1 MGGIEF
7 PVPINSISIF
17 EWNND
22 VSVNVLAVKGKGEEE
37 GKEEK
42 EGEFYIL
49 RKFKFDNQ
57 RRVVDLLLL
66 EDGKKRHYVAIKNL
80 SRLLRSS
87 TSSHKDKYYFCQN
100 CLQGFHSEEAKTKY
114 LNYCLDNEAVRIEM
128 PTENPIVKFH
138 SGQYQFE
145 VPFVMY
151 ADFEAILQN
160 VEEEETN
167 LDSQN
172 PYTRKINHHIP
183 SGFCTYSTFAYGEV
197 NDPLFQYRGEDCLEV
212 FCNHIEKEA
221 KRLYHMFPEKAMD
234 SLTPEQKRDFR
245 IAKRCHICMYPF
257 KPGELKVRDH
267 CHYTG
272 KYRGAAHEKC
282 NLRYAVPN
290 YIPIIFHNLSGY
302 DAHLFIRELGEKFDS
317 GSIDVIAENK
327 EKYISFG
334 VKVVVDELEIFG
346 SKEKITE
353 GEMKIAEGNEM
364 IDEGKKL
371 AKGSKG
377 KEEII
382 AEGKKIFAEGK
393 KLVAEG
399 ERKKEIK
406 RKLRFIDSVRFMPSS
421 LDSLSKNLVGTN
433 SMMCGLCF
441 SEAELTHIDHNY
453 YAHGKCKK
461 CQGISRRKLE
471 IDPIFQN
478 LRFGLTDE
486 QFRLLLRKGVYPYEY
501 MDDWSKFEENQLPPI
516 EEFYSKLNLSGIS
529 EYDYDHAQ
537 RVWSEFDMKSLGEY
551 HDLYLKTD
559 VLLLANVFETFRR
572 TCLEHYQL
580 DPAHFYTSPGL
591 AWKACLKKT
600 GIRLELLT
608 DPDMLLMFERGTR
621 GGITQAV
628 HRYAQANNKYMGDK
642 FDPSKSSHYLQ
653 YLDANNLYGHAMSQK
668 LPTGEFRWVE
678 DLSEFTPERIHELV
692 NGNKGYLLE
701 VDISYPPELHESHN
715 DLPFLPERLELT
727 GVTKLVPNLQN
738 KEKYVVNIS
747 ALNQALQHG
756 LILEKVHRVIEFDQS
771 AWLKL
776 YIDFNTQLRMNAQN
790 DFEKDFFKLM
800 NNAVFGKTME
810 NIRKHRNIK
819 LVTNK
824 KAFLKKVMQPNFK
837 SRIVFSENL
846 VGCEMGKKCI
856 VMNKP
861 VYIGQAILDLS
872 KIVMYEFHYD
882 YMVPKYEGN
891 LKLCY
896 MDTDSLIYDIKT
908 KDFYEDIADDVH
920 ARFDTSGYSKKDNHP
935 LPIGVNKKVIGL
947 MKDELGGKIMTEFV
961 ALRSKL
967 YAYKTHTGGED
978 KKCKGVKKCVVKKTL
993 SFDDY
998 EHCLFSSTKNAYR
1011 KQLMFQNRLHEVHTV
1026 EVNKVALSRDD
1037 DK

>member
-1 MGGIEF
+1 MDVETFFREIRGSITDLIIRELRDLNSAKVQTTAWIRFRIEDEDSDGNVITVETVDKAFNSRMIEVFPGSDLKELIGQMLANMKTQIENPALTNSRFVFDQVLFLDVNFNKLNLTRGSSYLPLPDWISHKKAVINPRNEEDEECFKWAVLAALHHEEIGNNPERVSKLRRFEENYNWSGLEGTGEDFIGEDWKTKNWGELEF

-17 EWNND
+17 ERNND
-22 VSVNVLAVKGKGEEE
+22 VSVNVLSVKGKGEEE
-37 GKEEK
+37 EGKEEG
-42 EGEFYIL
+42 EGEFYIV
-49 RKFKFDNQ
+49 RKSKFDNQ
-57 RRVVDLLLL
+57 RRGVDLLLL
-66 EDGKKRHYVAIKNL
+66 EDGKKRHYAAIKNL
-80 SRLLRSS
+80 SRLLGKNNSKHG
-87 TSSHKDKYYFCQN
+87 HKQYFCRN
-100 CLQGFHSEEAKTKY
+100 CLQGFPSEEAKNKH

-160 VEEEETN
+160 VEEETN
-167 LDSQN
+167 SDSQN
-172 PYTRKINHHIP
+172 PYMRKINHHIP

-197 NDPLFQYRGEDCLEV
+197 NDPLFQYRGEDCVEV

-234 SLTPEQKRDFR
+234 SLTQEQKRDFR
-245 IAKRCHICMYPF
+245 IARRCHICMYKF

-282 NLRYAVPN
+282 NLRYAIPN

-302 DAHLFIRELGEKFDS
+302 DAHLFIRELGKKFDS

-334 VKVVVDELEIFG
+334 VKVVVDELEIPGF
-346 SKEKITE
+346 KEKITE

-382 AEGKKIFAEGK
+382 AEGKKILAEGK

-433 SMMCGLCF
+433 SIMCGSCL

-461 CQGISRRKLE
+461 CQGTSRRKLE

-501 MDDWSKFEENQLPPI
+501 MDDWSKFGENQLPPI
-516 EEFYSKLNLSGIS
+516 ESFYSKLNLSGIS
-529 EYDYDHAQ
+529 ECDYDHAQ

-591 AWKACLKKT
+591 AWQACLKKT

-608 DPDMLLMFERGTR
+608 DPDMLLMFE
-621 GGITQAV
+621 
-628 HRYAQANNKYMGDK
+628 
-642 FDPSKSSHYLQ
+642 
-653 YLDANNLYGHAMSQK
+653 
-668 LPTGEFRWVE
+668 
-678 DLSEFTPERIHELV
+678 
-692 NGNKGYLLE
+692 
-701 VDISYPPELHESHN
+701 
-715 DLPFLPERLELT
+715 
-727 GVTKLVPNLQN
+727 
-738 KEKYVVNIS
+738 
-747 ALNQALQHG
+747 
-756 LILEKVHRVIEFDQS
+756 
-771 AWLKL
+771 
-776 YIDFNTQLRMNAQN
+776 
-790 DFEKDFFKLM
+790 
-800 NNAVFGKTME
+800 
-810 NIRKHRNIK
+810 
-819 LVTNK
+819 
-824 KAFLKKVMQPNFK
+824 
-837 SRIVFSENL
+837 
-846 VGCEMGKKCI
+846 
-856 VMNKP
+856 
-861 VYIGQAILDLS
+861 
-872 KIVMYEFHYD
+872 
-882 YMVPKYEGN
+882 
-891 LKLCY
+891 
-896 MDTDSLIYDIKT
+896 
-908 KDFYEDIADDVH
+908 
-920 ARFDTSGYSKKDNHP
+920 
-935 LPIGVNKKVIGL
+935 
-947 MKDELGGKIMTEFV
+947 
-961 ALRSKL
+961 
-967 YAYKTHTGGED
+967 
-978 KKCKGVKKCVVKKTL
+978 
-993 SFDDY
+993 
-998 EHCLFSSTKNAYR
+998 
-1011 KQLMFQNRLHEVHTV
+1011 
-1026 EVNKVALSRDD
+1026 
-1037 DK
+1037 